1 MLFEQLKQLKKADYD
16 KFLIPSQILE
26 ASYKRCRDK
35 GVKVEL
41 AQMPRIL
48 SHPEVD
54 KLLEK
59 YKLLL
64 LVAWPV
70 ISEDLYPNFTDED
83 QLIILCNHE
92 GYAVALM
99 SSPKALELC
108 YSMNIGPGT
117 CFREEV
123 CGTNAIALAM
133 SLGKTVVIRGE
144 QHYCRLF
151 KDWSCIAAPLRGPGG
166 DIIGYL
172 DVSMDSEEE
181 LGHTLALVQL
191 AVKYIEEKMGEKQLS
206 DESLKGADIL
216 LDNPFKLRILSIR
229 EREVIRLMAGGQT
242 ISEIAKA
249 MRISQETVKT
259 YCKRIYKKLGVNR
272 KSDCLKKAR
281 ELRLLDE

>member
-1 MLFEQLKQLKKADYD
+1 MLFEQLKQLKKADDD

-35 GVKVEL
+35 RVKVEL

-59 YKLLL
+59 SKLLL

-70 ISEDLYPNFTDED
+70 IREDLYPNFTDED

-133 SLGKTVVIRGE
+133 RLRKTVVIRGE

-151 KDWSCIAAPLRGPGG
+151 KNWSCIAAPLRGPGG

-181 LGHTLALVQL
+181 LGHTIALVEL
-191 AVKYIEEKMGEKQLS
+191 AVKYIEKLFAEQLS
-206 DESLKGADIL
+206 DKTMPKTITSPESLSR
-216 LDNPFKLRILSIR
+216 FVTLSNR
-229 EREVIRLMAGGQT
+229 ERQIFSLIAKGQT
-242 ISEIAKA
+242 AGEIAGTIG
-249 MRISQETVKT
+249 ISVTTVKT
-259 YCKRIYKKLGVNR
+259 YRKRIYKKLGIKN
-272 KSDCLKKAR
+272 KIDCLNKAR
-281 ELRLLDE
+281 ELGYLE